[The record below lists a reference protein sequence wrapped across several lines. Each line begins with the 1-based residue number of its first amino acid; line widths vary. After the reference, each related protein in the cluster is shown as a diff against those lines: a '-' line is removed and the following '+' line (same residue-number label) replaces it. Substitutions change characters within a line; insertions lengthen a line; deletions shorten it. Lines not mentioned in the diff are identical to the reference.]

1 MGSLKNRYIFGLI
14 LLNAVLINVLILT
27 WNIIFT
33 NVISYVW
40 TCGAVAF
47 LFLCELAIILIID
60 KKSKTVSVR
69 QSINLFMGLKVG
81 KILLSL
87 FFVAIYTIAVKTEVK
102 RFVMVFL
109 GIYLIYLVF
118 DTFYLMSK
126 EKETKIKKTD
136 DEVF

>member
-1 MGSLKNRYIFGLI
+1 
-14 LLNAVLINVLILT
+14 
-27 WNIIFT
+27 
-33 NVISYVW
+33 VISYVW